1 VLLRQR
7 LTKNRRSNSAR
18 LEKSADIHKSQLVI
32 RGAQDIVS
40 YTTAACGVDEIDFIG
55 GDFGDDA
62 YVAHDSSAGAMSF
75 ETDDISGSGIGDTDM
90 HSGVVK

>member
-1 VLLRQR
+1 MLLRQR

-55 GDFGDDA
+55 GYFGDDA
-62 YVAHDSSAGAMSF
+62 HVAHDSSAGAMSF
-75 ETDDISGSGIGDTDM
+75 ETDDISRSGIGNTYM
-90 HSGVVK
+90 YSGVVK